1 MNTILVRYDVLSE
14 AEQDTRSVQEC
25 LLHESEG
32 ATEEVSKIVF
42 RAKVCTPA
50 CLYSV
55 FCLPIIN
62 LPSWT
67 RFLIYENN
75 KKICQMKAA
84 LSFHWLLIL
93 HFIAVINGFLTAKH
107 LKTRGVYI
115 TVNDER
121 RWTWKYCIKCNLQ
134 ILRKR
139 TANFSFT
146 STSQKFQGNRC
157 WGATVGWSCMLH
169 TLCCT

>member
-1 MNTILVRYDVLSE
+1 MSYFLKLNRIPEMSKNAYCMRARVPLKKYQRLYFVQRY
-14 AEQDTRSVQEC
+14 
-25 LLHESEG
+25 
-32 ATEEVSKIVF
+32 
-42 RAKVCTPA
+42 TPA

-67 RFLIYENN
+67 RFVIYENN

-93 HFIAVINGFLTAKH
+93 HFIAVINRFLTAKH
-107 LKTRGVYI
+107 LKTRGIYI
-115 TVNDER
+115 TANDER
-121 RWTWKYCIKCNLQ
+121 HWTWKYCIQCNLQ

-157 WGATVGWSCMLH
+157 WGFLAVGWSCMLH
-169 TLCCT
+169 ILCCTLR